1 LDRRPQLDEVL
12 EQLRPGDT
20 LVVWRLDRLGR
31 SLRHLI
37 EVVTR
42 LDERGVGFRSLRENI
57 DTTTAG
63 GRLVFHLFGALAQF
77 EREIIRDRT
86 VAGLPAARAR
96 GRVGGRPSKLSA
108 EQVRQARKMY
118 DARELTVEQIG
129 KVLGVSRT
137 SIYRALGT
145 TTTPASHAAPA
156 PARAEPAATTKQLG
170 EGAAAAPPVQQQ
182 TSGAGAAVV
191 VRSRGRS
198 RWFVVQADPADP
210 EHGPVVVLSGHTSQ
224 KAATTAL
231 GRTRRRTSS
240 GAGEGRCCRSAP
252 PTRSVPGWCGT
263 ARPGGAR
270 CTPGRR
276 LDPPGRPRSGQAETC
291 RSGRERVAAGIGRLR
306 RAARAAQGPGPGLR
320 VLAAHNL
327 KGVGRRGPSPL
338 DGDVLLEVVG
348 VLAIPPVVRLGGAGG
363 QVVRAG

>member
-1 LDRRPQLDEVL
+1 LQVDELTAAGCWKVWTDHGSGVLDRRPQLDEVL

-37 EVVTR
+37 EVVTG

-86 VAGLPAARAR
+86 VAGLTAARAR

-129 KVLGVSRT
+129 TVLGVSRT
-137 SIYRALGT
+137 SIYRALGK
-145 TTTPASHAAPA
+145 TTTPAPQATATPA
-156 PARAEPAATTKQLG
+156 PGRPAEPVAAMTEAAGDAPLAVATG
-170 EGAAAAPPVQQQ
+170 VPVPAGGAP
-182 TSGAGAAVV
+182 VV

-198 RWFVVQADPADP
+198 RWFVVQADLADP
-210 EHGPVVVLSGHTSQ
+210 EHRPVAVVSGHTSQ
-224 KAATTAL
+224 QAATTAL
-231 GRTRRRTSS
+231 SRARSRASS
-240 GAGEGRCCRSAP
+240 GVGEGALLQVRAAGQIS
-252 PTRSVPGWCGT
+252 S
-263 ARPGGAR
+263 
-270 CTPGRR
+270 R
-276 LDPPGRPRSGQAETC
+276 LVWDGQA
-291 RSGRERVAAGIGRLR
+291 GRGVVH
-306 RAARAAQGPGPGLR
+306 PGP
-320 VLAAHNL
+320 
-327 KGVGRRGPSPL
+327 
-338 DGDVLLEVVG
+338 
-348 VLAIPPVVRLGGAGG
+348 PP
-363 QVVRAG
+363 